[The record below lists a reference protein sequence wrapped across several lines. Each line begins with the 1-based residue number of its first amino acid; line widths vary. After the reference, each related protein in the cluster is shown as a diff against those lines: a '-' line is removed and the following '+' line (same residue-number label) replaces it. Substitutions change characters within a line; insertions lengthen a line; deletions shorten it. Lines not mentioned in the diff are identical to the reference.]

1 MENQFVQITSQNC
14 HNCGASIQISA
25 NTDNLKCEYCETQ
38 IRILRPVK
46 MNEESMV
53 GKLND
58 EDMKKYRNM
67 LTILENSMK
76 AGNFKE
82 GYDYCNK
89 ALEVDP
95 TSSEIWENKA
105 ICSFWLSTKRD
116 VFSSQAKEI
125 VTYLNTAKSYD
136 ANSKTLPITSKN
148 IAWDLYSL
156 GYIWLHTT
164 PKMQN
169 GGFLWTD
176 IDKMFEYVK
185 LWDTAFDI
193 YNETHFLKE
202 AVIEFTVA
210 NGAVVNWLDKGV
222 LQKYPLTQKLK
233 ETYIKKIQK
242 IEPSYV
248 PPKKKGF
255 CFIATATMGSYDHPE
270 VMELRNFRDNWILEK
285 NWGEGFVTWYYHYGS
300 IAAKSIEKSFV
311 LKKICYLL
319 IVKPL
324 YILSKLI
331 NTKKIN

>member
-14 HNCGASIQISA
+14 HNCGASIHISS
-25 NTDNLKCEYCETQ
+25 NTDNLKCEFCETQ

-46 MNEESMV
+46 MNEESML

-58 EDMKKYRNM
+58 EEMKKYRNM

-116 VFSSQAKEI
+116 VFRSQAKEI
-125 VTYLNTAKSYD
+125 ITYLNTAKSYD

-156 GYIWLHTT
+156 GYIWLHTVV
-164 PKMQN
+164 PCDDKGN
-169 GGFLWTD
+169 FRFSD
-176 IDKMFEYVK
+176 IDDMFEFVK
-185 LWDTAFDI
+185 LFDTAFDI
-193 YNETHFLKE
+193 HNETKFLKD
-202 AVIEFTVA
+202 AVVEFTVA
-210 NGAVVNWLDKGV
+210 EGAKVNWLDKG
-222 LQKYPLTQKLK
+222 LEKYPTQKLK
-233 ETYIKKIQK
+233 ENYIKKIQK
-242 IEPSYV
+242 IEPSYE
-248 PPKKKGF
+248 PPKTKSGW

-285 NWGEGFVTWYYHYGS
+285 KWGEGFVAWYYHYGS

-319 IVKPL
+319 VVKPL
-324 YILSKLI
+324 VYLSRIVKF
-331 NTKKIN
+331 K

>member
-1 MENQFVQITSQNC
+1 MEKQFVQITSQNC
-14 HNCGASIQISA
+14 HNCGASVHVSS

-46 MNEESMV
+46 MNEESML

-58 EDMKKYRNM
+58 EEMKKYRNM

-116 VFSSQAKEI
+116 VFSTQAKEI

-156 GYIWLHTT
+156 GYVWLHSVM
-164 PKMQN
+164 PYNDKGN
-169 GGFLWTD
+169 YSWTD
-176 IDKMFEYVK
+176 CDNMFEYVK

-193 YNETHFLKE
+193 YNETKFLKD
-202 AVIEFTVA
+202 AVIEF
-210 NGAVVNWLDKGV
+210 NGNQGAKINWQDKNAI
-222 LQKYPLTQKLK
+222 QRYPTQKLK

-248 PPKKKGF
+248 PPEAQSGW

-285 NWGEGFVTWYYHYGS
+285 KWGDSFVQWYYHYGA
-300 IAAKSIEKSFV
+300 IAAKSIEKRFV
-311 LKKICYLL
+311 LKKICYLFV
-319 IVKPL
+319 VKPL
-324 YILSKLI
+324 VYLSRIIKLVQ
-331 NTKKIN
+331 

>member
-14 HNCGASIQISA
+14 HNCGASIQISS

-116 VFSSQAKEI
+116 VFSTQAKEI

-136 ANSKTLPITSKN
+136 TASKTLPITSKN
-148 IAWDLYSL
+148 IGWDLYSL
-156 GYIWLHTT
+156 GYVWLYTT

-169 GGFLWTD
+169 GGFLWPD
-176 IDKMFEYVK
+176 IEKMFEYVK
-185 LWDTAFDI
+185 LWDTAFEI
-193 YNETHFLKE
+193 HNETTFLKQ
-202 AVIEFTVA
+202 AVIEFSYA
-210 NGAVVNWLDKGV
+210 EGAHCNWLSDDIMK
-222 LQKYPLTQKLK
+222 KYPLTQKLK

-300 IAAKSIEKSFV
+300 IAAKFIDKSLV
-311 LKKICYLL
+311 LKRICYLL

-324 YILSKLI
+324 VYLARIVKF
-331 NTKKIN
+331 K

>member
-14 HNCGASIQISA
+14 HNCGASLHVSS

-46 MNEESMV
+46 MNEESMLS
-53 GKLND
+53 KLKD
-58 EDMKKYRNM
+58 EEMKKYRNM

-116 VFSSQAKEI
+116 VFYSQAKEI
-125 VTYLNTAKSYD
+125 ITYLNTAKSYD
-136 ANSKTLPITSKN
+136 TNSKTLPITEKN

-156 GYIWLHTT
+156 GYIWLHTVMPCDDKGNFT
-164 PKMQN
+164 
-169 GGFLWTD
+169 FSD
-176 IDKMFEYVK
+176 IGDMFEFVK
-185 LWDTAFDI
+185 LFDTAFDI
-193 YNETHFLKE
+193 HNETKFLKD

-210 NGAVVNWLDKGV
+210 EGATVNWLSKE
-222 LQKYPLTQKLK
+222 LENYPTQKLK

-242 IEPSYV
+242 IEPSYE
-248 PPKKKGF
+248 PPQAKSGW
-255 CFIATATMGSYDHPE
+255 CFIATATMGSYHHPE
-270 VMELRNFRDNWILEK
+270 VMELRKLRDNWILK
-285 NWGEGFVTWYYHYGS
+285 KKWGESFVEWYYHYGA

-311 LKKICYLL
+311 LKKM
-319 IVKPL
+319 
-324 YILSKLI
+324 
-331 NTKKIN
+331 